1 MQLRRVER
9 VDIQVIVPARD
20 KYVRRSIVRRGR
32 KNRAIV
38 ARNSN
43 QQIALALVEVFA
55 DEATPHSLPDVG
67 EVRIQIFGN
76 QRRDLI
82 LQTLQLGVG
91 KRQVIGIGAD
101 SKLPNLSHPHTWGR
115 QESNDRAGSKEGQR
129 HKACLPY
136 SCSAA
141 GLSSRL

>member
-55 DEATPHSLPDVG
+55 DEATPHSLPNIG
-67 EVRIQIFGN
+67 EARIQIFGN

-82 LQTLQLGVG
+82 LETLQLGV
-91 KRQVIGIGAD
+91 
-101 SKLPNLSHPHTWGR
+101 
-115 QESNDRAGSKEGQR
+115 
-129 HKACLPY
+129 
-136 SCSAA
+136 
-141 GLSSRL
+141 